1 MQNVSSKDMDSILS
15 GINEINPLNKKY
27 YVISEYE
34 TDPDNMFNVL
44 IVSRTGDKCTLLY
57 KYHNDDAESIVEIL
71 ATFKDE
77 KAATKFVELLNN
89 MTKFDH

>member
-1 MQNVSSKDMDSILS
+1 MDLILS
-15 GINEINPLNKKY
+15 NVENVNSHNKKY
-27 YVISEYE
+27 YIISEYE

-57 KYHNDDAESIVEIL
+57 KYHNDDAESAVEKL

-77 KAATKFVELLNN
+77 NAAMKFVDLLNN

>member
-1 MQNVSSKDMDSILS
+1 MDLILS
-15 GINEINPLNKKY
+15 NVENVNSHNKKY
-27 YVISEYE
+27 YIIAEYE
-34 TDPDNMFNVL
+34 TDLDSLFNVL
-44 IVSRTGDKCTLLY
+44 IVSRTGDKCALLY
-57 KYHNDDAESIVEIL
+57 KYINDDAESIVEIL